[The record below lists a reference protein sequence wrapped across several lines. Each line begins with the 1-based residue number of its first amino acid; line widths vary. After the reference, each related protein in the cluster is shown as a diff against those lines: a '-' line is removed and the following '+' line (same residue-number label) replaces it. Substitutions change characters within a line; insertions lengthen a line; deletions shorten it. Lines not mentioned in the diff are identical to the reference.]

1 MASSIG
7 KDLAFYLQE
16 GRVLT
21 TLSQPANTM
30 KCGMC
35 MALQF
40 YEPIGEAACHHLL
53 AGYEDGTL
61 ALWDVAD
68 RSQPKAG
75 AKAAWRAHHGAG
87 NTRAG

>member
-1 MASSIG
+1 
-7 KDLAFYLQE
+7 
-16 GRVLT
+16 
-21 TLSQPANTM
+21 
-30 KCGMC
+30 

-68 RSQPKAG
+68 RSQPKEVQ
-75 AKAAWRAHHGAG
+75 KLHGEPIMALATQG
-87 NTRAG
+87 QGENR